1 MEGLII
7 SVIHRTCMA
16 GTSLLLGTTGEIL
29 TERSGILNLGV
40 DGMMNIGAVT
50 GFIVTYTTGNV
61 LAGVLAALLTG
72 AISAAIHGIVSI
84 YFKANQT
91 VSGLALSM
99 LGVGLAGVMG
109 KPYIGKQLPV
119 KLEPVQLPLLGK
131 IPLLGDLLFNQD
143 LLFYAGLLLAVA
155 AWFFLKWTRLGI
167 RVRSVGENPE
177 ASESQGISVRWI
189 RFFCT
194 VAGGA
199 FAGLGGAHIS
209 LAYSTSWIEG
219 LVAGRGWIV
228 VGLTIFSLWNPLR
241 GIGGAFLFGGI
252 FITQYMLQPLG
263 VPPNLL
269 ATLPY
274 GATLIVLLVDGLR
287 KDHRSLHAP
296 AQLGEPYSR

>member
-1 MEGLII
+1 
-7 SVIHRTCMA
+7 MA

-119 KLEPVQLPLLGK
+119 KLAPVQLPLLRK